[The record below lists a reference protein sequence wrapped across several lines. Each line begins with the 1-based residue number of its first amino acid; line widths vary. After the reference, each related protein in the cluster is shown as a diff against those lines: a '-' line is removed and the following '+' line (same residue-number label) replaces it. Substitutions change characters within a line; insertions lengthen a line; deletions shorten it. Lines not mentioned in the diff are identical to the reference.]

1 MIPLPATSPIM
12 VPIQFQSMTDE
23 TSNKL
28 SADRTTCCTK
38 PPTYQRQAT
47 DDCDTTMVTAKSS
60 SDGGSGIG
68 GWLSQRSTTV
78 SCSSMSQTCIHN
90 HHDKSSDEVR
100 KRYLHRLGIRDDA
113 KAEPNKHPTQEN
125 TTDTIGG
132 VSQRQERRGSY
143 TSEGTSLRRSIL
155 KPSHDT
161 LSRSSSQG
169 AISTHQNGQNKIILL
184 RRSVQFTTKLKAD
197 PTEASQLVSK
207 TPKDEGNDD
216 IMASLP
222 KSPPSNFDLS
232 SAWSSLLSKDTAS
245 STSSASSEP
254 PLDGAYDL
262 FSLPSDSSILATSR
276 CDSNRSLD
284 NTIVAMDRLPSR
296 DDFFSDLSSSMI
308 RRRRKVS
315 FDDTVKAATIPS
327 RFTYSNRI
335 RTRLW
340 SSSEDIYANAVRNE
354 REYVYDGKNWRSAR
368 EEGDFLYCSSHS
380 LSSEEELMHPVHFSA
395 WPSSSYSSS
404 QSRWQREQSHSSR
417 RSSAL
422 HPVRNGELE
431 SSGADE
437 RANTTDGDY
446 SSGMFEM
453 E

>member
-1 MIPLPATSPIM
+1 MKMILLPASSPIM
-12 VPIQFQSMTDE
+12 VPIQFQFMTDE
-23 TSNKL
+23 ASNKL

-47 DDCDTTMVTAKSS
+47 DDCDSTMVTAKSS

-90 HHDKSSDEVR
+90 HHVKSSDEVR
-100 KRYLHRLGIRDDA
+100 TRYLHRLGIRDDVA
-113 KAEPNKHPTQEN
+113 AERNKHPTQEN
-125 TTDTIGG
+125 TTG
-132 VSQRQERRGSY
+132 VSLRQERRGSF
-143 TSEGTSLRRSIL
+143 TSEGSSLRRSIL

-161 LSRSSSQG
+161 FSRSSSHG
-169 AISTHQNGQNKIILL
+169 AMPTHQNGQDKIILL
-184 RRSVQFTTKLKAD
+184 RRSVQFTTKLKTD
-197 PTEASQLVSK
+197 PIEPSQLVSK
-207 TPKDEGNDD
+207 TPKDEGNDENVV
-216 IMASLP
+216 SSP
-222 KSPPSNFDLS
+222 KYPPSKFDLS

-262 FSLPSDSSILATSR
+262 FSLPSDSSVLTTSR
-276 CDSNRSLD
+276 CDSNRSME

-296 DDFFSDLSSSMI
+296 EDFSDQSSSI
-308 RRRRKVS
+308 PRRRRKVS

-327 RFTYSNRI
+327 RFAYSNRI

-354 REYVYDGKNWRSAR
+354 REYVYDGRNWRSAR

-380 LSSEEELMHPVHFSA
+380 LSMEEELMHPVHFCA
-395 WPSSSYSSS
+395 WSSSSYSSS
-404 QSRWQREQSHSSR
+404 QSRWQREQSQSSR

-437 RANTTDGDY
+437 RLNTTDGDY